1 MSIPR
6 LLCSFDL
13 ETTGVDVTTDRVVT
27 AACLDIDTESNS
39 QTLHTW
45 LADPGV
51 EIPTEASDVHGITTD
66 IARRDGEDHDKVID
80 EVIAHIYDSWKQ
92 GAALVVYNAAY
103 DLSMLHV
110 LSHGA
115 FNIHGPVIDPYI
127 IDRGVEPYR
136 RGKRKLV
143 NLCEAYGVEFNEAEA
158 HAADYD
164 CLKAAELAQQ
174 QLDGRNFSG
183 GVPSEDMREL
193 YMQQVGWYR
202 DWFVGFKDWMVSQG
216 RSIDG
221 DEVWPIQRRAQ
232 EAI

>member
-1 MSIPR
+1 M
-6 LLCSFDL
+6 
-13 ETTGVDVTTDRVVT
+13 
-27 AACLDIDTESNS
+27 
-39 QTLHTW
+39 
-45 LADPGV
+45 
-51 EIPTEASDVHGITTD
+51 
-66 IARRDGEDHDKVID
+66 
-80 EVIAHIYDSWKQ
+80 AHIYDSWKQ

-110 LSHGA
+110 LSRGA

-143 NLCEAYGVEFNEAEA
+143 NLCEAYGVEFNESEA

-174 QLDGRNFSG
+174 QLDGREFSG

-202 DWFVGFKDWMVSQG
+202 DWFVGFKEWMASQG